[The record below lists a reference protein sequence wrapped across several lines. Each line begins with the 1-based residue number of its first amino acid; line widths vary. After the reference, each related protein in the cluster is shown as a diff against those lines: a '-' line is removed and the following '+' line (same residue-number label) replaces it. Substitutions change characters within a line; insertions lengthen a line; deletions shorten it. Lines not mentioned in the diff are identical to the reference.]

1 MTTVQD
7 YLNYP
12 GNANINPY
20 MLQYT
25 SPSED
30 IYVSNKVSQD
40 LINNYNKVMN
50 EEEDYSAL
58 LPPLEALKQ
67 ELKKPVSKSQKSTT
81 STPKATNEIIRPS
94 EKKEEPAQMNSTAT
108 ETSGWVNIYKNNKDK
123 WIADMTAAYKK
134 YGLSDNAIKNLIAKN
149 ALESG
154 WGKSAQGD
162 FNFGNLTTGANW
174 TGRYVQGR
182 DTDGKGNRISQK
194 FRAYDSLEDYVA
206 DEIQFLT
213 RLYDFNKDD
222 DFETFIGK
230 LQGNNSGKRRYAGV
244 SDYADRVRRVYNSI

>member
-7 YLNYP
+7 YLSYP
-12 GNANINPY
+12 GNININPY

-30 IYVSNKVSQD
+30 IYVSNKVSKD

-50 EEEDYSAL
+50 EENDYSVL

-67 ELKKPVSKSQKSTT
+67 ELKKPVSKKQTSTT
-81 STPKATNEIIRPS
+81 STFKATNEVIKPD
-94 EKKEEPAQMNSTAT
+94 ENKEEPVQSTPTAT
-108 ETSGWVNIYKNNKDK
+108 KTSGWVNIYKNDK
-123 WIADMTAAYKK
+123 SKWVADMTAAYKK
-134 YGLSDNAIKNLIAKN
+134 YGLSDSAIKNLIAKN

-174 TGRYVQGR
+174 AGRYVQGR

-230 LQGNNSGKRRYAGV
+230 LQGNNSGKRRYAAA
-244 SDYADRVRRVYNSI
+244 SDYIDRVRRVYNSI